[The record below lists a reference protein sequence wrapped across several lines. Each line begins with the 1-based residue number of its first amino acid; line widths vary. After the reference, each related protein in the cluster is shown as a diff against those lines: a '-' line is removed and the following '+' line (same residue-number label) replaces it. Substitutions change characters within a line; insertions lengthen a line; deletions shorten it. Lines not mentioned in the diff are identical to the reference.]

1 MDTEDLATIVMVF
14 VACFVIVIVVL
25 LGLIATAIWFIHL
38 EPVTQVFYGVVF
50 LIALVLS
57 AIVTYFIVR

>member
-1 MDTEDLATIVMVF
+1 MDTDDLVAIVILF
-14 VACFVIVIVVL
+14 VACFVIAIMIL
-25 LGLIATAIWFIHL
+25 LGLISVAVWFIHL
-38 EPVTQVFYGVVF
+38 EPAAQVFYGVVF